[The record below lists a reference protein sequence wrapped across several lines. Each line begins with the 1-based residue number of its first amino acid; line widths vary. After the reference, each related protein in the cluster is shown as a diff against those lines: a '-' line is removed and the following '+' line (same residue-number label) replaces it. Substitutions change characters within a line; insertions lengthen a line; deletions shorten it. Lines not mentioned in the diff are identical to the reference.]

1 MSVDRTPVATPDRG
15 PREGEDEV
23 AFGGD
28 TLSPIP
34 IEGEVSGM
42 DPSAVEA
49 LASVHRISPP
59 DGDGDYEEAANSIA
73 SSSAFRARLHA
84 PEDEERDYRMA
95 VHSPNSIEHL
105 SHHLPRLKGC
115 PGCDEGKH
123 LHKYKRRRKTPMVYV
138 TGQDALDAP
147 FGVVLPVL
155 RQREDRKSYEFQIGF
170 FSLLCQRPGLA
181 LTRVRFHPGIS
192 GEICTLCQPYGPL

>member
-1 MSVDRTPVATPDRG
+1 MILAAAVQTDPVQDESNLSLAYSPRSMSVDRTPVVTPDRG
-15 PREGEDEV
+15 QREEEDEA
-23 AFGGD
+23 AFCGD

-34 IEGEVSGM
+34 VEGEMSGM

-73 SSSAFRARLHA
+73 SGSAFRAKLHA

-115 PGCDEGKH
+115 PG
-123 LHKYKRRRKTPMVYV
+123 L
-138 TGQDALDAP
+138 
-147 FGVVLPVL
+147 
-155 RQREDRKSYEFQIGF
+155 
-170 FSLLCQRPGLA
+170 SLI
-181 LTRVRFHPGIS
+181 HI
-192 GEICTLCQPYGPL
+192 